1 MQCGTQ
7 ENQERNPFPTF
18 LSSTFKGVVPNPT
31 SALALPRGDWRDGA
45 QPSMKQRT
53 LAREVSIS
61 GSALHTGDAVTLT
74 LKPAPVDHGVV
85 FKRID
90 LNGAPEIKPR
100 IDLVTDLVRATTIQ
114 DGHAKIHTVE
124 HVLSALHG
132 CGIDNVL
139 VEMNA
144 SEPPIMDGSA
154 RPFVNMILQGE
165 PVEQDRDRE
174 YFMLDTAVSIT
185 KGDRSIIALPSDEF
199 KISCTSADDRGI
211 HTQHLSL
218 TIDPEVYM
226 TQIAA
231 ARTFTIYEDIEELL
245 KLGKIRGGSLD
256 SAIVIKGD
264 KIMSKEPLRFN
275 DEFVRHKILDIIGD
289 VMLLGLPLKAH
300 IVATRPGHAINAEL
314 TKALHEKLLERRKGG
329 AKKKAAAAAKSV
341 LPTETTLDIK
351 RILQTVPHR
360 YPFLMLD
367 RVIEFIGE
375 NELVAIK
382 NVTINEPYFQGHFP
396 GEPVMPG
403 VLQIEAMAQAAG
415 VLMLRKT
422 SSEGKVAFFMS
433 ADKVKFRK
441 PVRPGRPARDQR
453 QADQESRQQN
463 WRGRVYLHGRRQ
475 RGVVWRIDVQC
486 HGLTR
491 GSLSLVNGR
500 THPSHRNR

>member
-1 MQCGTQ
+1 
-7 ENQERNPFPTF
+7 
-18 LSSTFKGVVPNPT
+18 
-31 SALALPRGDWRDGA
+31 
-45 QPSMKQRT
+45 MKQRT

-61 GSALHTGDAVTLT
+61 GSALHTGEAVTLT
-74 LKPAPVDHGVV
+74 LKPAPADHGIV

-124 HVLSALHG
+124 HVLSALSG

-165 PVEQDRDRE
+165 PLEQERDRE
-174 YFMLDTAVSIT
+174 YFTLDTAVSIT

-264 KIMSKEPLRFN
+264 KIMSKEPLRFK
-275 DEFVRHKILDIIGD
+275 DEFVRHKMLDIIGD
-289 VMLLGLPLKAH
+289 VTLLGMPLKAH

-329 AKKKAAAAAKSV
+329 AKKKAAPAAKSV

-441 PVRPGRPARDQR
+441 AVRPGDQLVIN
-453 QADQESRQQN
+453 AKLTKN
-463 WRGRVYLHGRRQ
+463 RGNKI
-475 RGVVWRIDVQC
+475 GVAECTCTVGGNVVSSGELMFSVMD
-486 HGLTR
+486 TAEEA
-491 GSLSLVNGR
+491 
-500 THPSHRNR
+500 